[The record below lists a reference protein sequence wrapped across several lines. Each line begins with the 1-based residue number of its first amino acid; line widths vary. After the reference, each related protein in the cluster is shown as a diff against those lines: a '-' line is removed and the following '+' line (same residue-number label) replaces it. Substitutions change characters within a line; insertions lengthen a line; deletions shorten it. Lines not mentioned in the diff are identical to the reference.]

1 MSETRTKMEKIDKK
15 PEKKK
20 KRKKKNSRAPIA
32 LMSCDSGLSFA
43 RTVAS
48 HMQMELIPT
57 QETWFACGEGKYEIN
72 ANIRGHDVYIF
83 QSPAGPQDDLSIYDR
98 FVMLLHAIEAAALS
112 DAQYITAVVPY
123 YPGARQD
130 KRKGRTREG
139 ITAGLFARLMQ
150 SAGVNRVMTVEIHN
164 DSIAGMFN
172 PSMAHLENVFLTRH
186 LVHWLRQEQLVGDVV
201 VSPDV
206 GYLERARAY
215 AEELSA
221 DLAALSKER
230 DYSKPN
236 QVFRSTLIG
245 EVADRDVLLVDDI
258 IDTAGSVASAVD
270 ELKNQGA
277 RNINVACVHP
287 LLNGPAWERMQA
299 ISDRSA
305 AEGWQFQLVGTS
317 VIAHENTPD
326 WYRAFP
332 IENLVSR
339 VLEKINSRGSVTG
352 VQNEAS

>member
-1 MSETRTKMEKIDKK
+1 MS
-15 PEKKK
+15 PA
-20 KRKKKNSRAPIA
+20 KRRSKNSRAPIA
-32 LMSCDSGLSFA
+32 LMSCDSGKEFA
-43 RTVAS
+43 ASVAKLMG
-48 HMQMELIPT
+48 HELVPT
-57 QETWFACGEGKYEIN
+57 IETWFACGEGKYEIG
-72 ANIRGHDVYIF
+72 ANVRGHDVYIF
-83 QSPAGPQDDLSIYDR
+83 QSAAGPQDRFSIYDR

-150 SAGVNRVMTVEIHN
+150 SAGVDRVMTVEIHN

-186 LVHWLRQEQLVGDVV
+186 LVGWLKGQNLTGDVV

-245 EVADRDVLLVDDI
+245 EVEDRNVLLVDDI
-258 IDTAGSVASAVD
+258 IDTAGSVVSAIE
-270 ELKNQGA
+270 ELKDQGA
-277 RNINVACVHP
+277 KDINVACVHP
-287 LLNGPAWERMQA
+287 LMNGSAWQRLGDVHQQA
-299 ISDRSA
+299 KKQ
-305 AEGWQFQLVGTS
+305 GWKFQMVGTN
-317 VIAHENTPD
+317 VINHENTPD
-326 WYRAFP
+326 WYHTFRV
-332 IENLVSR
+332 ENLIAQ

-352 VQNEAS
+352 VQNQTP

>member
-1 MSETRTKMEKIDKK
+1 MPRTTRTN
-15 PEKKK
+15 P
-20 KRKKKNSRAPIA
+20 RAPIV
-32 LMSCDSGLSFA
+32 LMTCESGRSFA
-43 RTVAS
+43 TRVAS
-48 HMQMELIPT
+48 HMKLELLPT
-57 QETWFACGEGKYEIN
+57 TETWFACGEGKFEIE
-72 ANIRGHDVYIF
+72 ANVRGHDVYIF
-83 QSPAGPQDDLSIYDR
+83 QSPAGPQDKLSIYER

-139 ITAGLFARLMQ
+139 ISAGLFARLMQ
-150 SAGVNRVMTVEIHN
+150 SAGVDRVMTVEIHN

-172 PSMAHLENVFLTRH
+172 PSMAHLENVFITRH
-186 LVHWLRQEQLVGDVV
+186 LVRWLKEKKLTGDVV

-245 EVADRDVLLVDDI
+245 EVEGRDVLLVDDI
-258 IDTAGSVASAVD
+258 IDTAGSVISAVN
-270 ELKNQGA
+270 ELKDQGA

-287 LLNGPAWERMQA
+287 LYNGPAWERLTRVAEQA
-299 ISDRSA
+299 R
-305 AEGWQFQLVGTS
+305 AEGWGFNMVGTS
-317 VIAHENTPD
+317 VIDHQDTPD
-326 WYRAFP
+326 WYHTFP
-332 IENLVSR
+332 IEGLTAR
-339 VLEKINSRGSVTG
+339 VLEKINARGSVTG
-352 VQNEAS
+352 VQND